1 LIDRHDLADVEQK
14 DRKKSTLLGGTQINC
29 AFIGPSFE
37 GSEE

>member
-1 LIDRHDLADVEQK
+1 LIDRHDLADVKQK